1 MPEGLCGVCYD
12 LSQPPKELSW
22 EETVIYK
29 GQTSRRLL
37 TQSKYCQDNK
47 WMSIKPILR
56 SNHIWNRIRKCYKL
70 NNQDALVFP
79 QPRLLFNTL
88 SPFNWQI
95 AQHGCAFSVFLG
107 VDWGELAKAI
117 ALATCLLR
125 GIRELGQSF
134 VSFVDSTCGTSFC
147 HRMGQSNRDANAMWG
162 RWRYVINNREQ
173 KATELARVL
182 STECT
187 LYCATLFS
195 FQF

>member
-107 VDWGELAKAI
+107 VG
-117 ALATCLLR
+117 
-125 GIRELGQSF
+125 LG
-134 VSFVDSTCGTSFC
+134 
-147 HRMGQSNRDANAMWG
+147 RIGQSNCVSNLSSSRDSRTWPKFCVFCWFDL
-162 RWRYVINNREQ
+162 RD
-173 KATELARVL
+173 KFL
-182 STECT
+182 S
-187 LYCATLFS
+187 
-195 FQF
+195 